1 MKIGILGTRGIPN
14 RYGGFEEFA
23 EQVSLFWS
31 KFGHEVYVYCM
42 DSPESEKIR
51 INNPKVK
58 QIYVQSPKL
67 GPLEQIIYDYKCT
80 KHAVNSKLDIIYH
93 AGYQSSV
100 LGNMFFKKK
109 LKGRLV
115 YNMDGLEWKRSK
127 YNYLTRKL
135 TKYFEKLAVFSG
147 AALISDNKGIKDYLY
162 REYGK
167 KSYLIE
173 YGAIKYCGEPTVVSQ
188 IPDNFDLTIARF
200 EPENNIL
207 NIINCY
213 RNSNRN
219 LVIVA
224 NSDTQLYKKNKY
236 LFDSYGNILFLGPIY
251 NKSELAFL
259 RGNCQFYIHGHSV
272 GGTNPSLL
280 EAMISGAKILAN
292 DNEFNRDVLGDF
304 GHYWKTDQDLLM
316 LITHLDQY
324 DKNQEQIKY
333 CTSRYSWDSIAEK
346 HLNIFNSLLS
356 K

>member
-23 EQVSLFWS
+23 EQVSLIWS
-31 KFGHEVYVYCM
+31 KVGHEVYVYCM
-42 DSPESEKIR
+42 DIPESQRIS

-135 TKYFEKLAVFSG
+135 TKYFERLAVNSG
-147 AALISDNKGIKDYLY
+147 ALLISDNKGIKDYLN

-167 KSYLIE
+167 ESYLIE
-173 YGAIKYCGEPTVVSQ
+173 YGAIKYSGEAKVVSQ
-188 IPDNFDLTIARF
+188 LPENFDLTIARF

-213 RNSNRN
+213 INSNRN
-219 LVIVA
+219 IVIVA
-224 NSDTQLYKKNKY
+224 NDDTQFYNKHKHI
-236 LFDSYGNILFLGPIY
+236 LHSRNNIIFLGPIY
-251 NKSELAFL
+251 NKAELAFL
-259 RGNCQFYIHGHSV
+259 RSNCEFYIHGHSV

-280 EAMISGAKILAN
+280 EAMISGVKILAN
-292 DNEFNRDVLGDF
+292 DNEFNRDVLGNF
-304 GHYWKTDQDLLM
+304 GEYWKTDDELFK
-316 LITHLDQY
+316 LITQIDRV
-324 DKNQEQIKY
+324 DKNQEQINY
-333 CTSRYSWDSIAEK
+333 CFSRYSWDTIAEK
-346 HLNIFNSLLS
+346 HINIFNSLLS